1 MSSSYQWIVPPPIL
15 HGEELGQ
22 ADEMKMNQLIRRQEG
37 SQSFDV
43 GLLGAPLSRSSIS
56 VSGACEAPQ
65 AIRLAW
71 KYFSTYNIDW
81 DIDLKSLRIVDI
93 GDVKMHWTDIPL
105 CHQHIQ
111 QGIVEALKHNPP
123 FLPIIVGGDHSITC
137 PLVQGIKEV
146 HQGKTIGILQFDT
159 HFDLRD
165 LSTGGAAN
173 GTPIRGLIESGTV
186 KGQHVVNIGLHG
198 YYNSVSLKRYAEQHK
213 VRYYTVRE
221 VRRRGITKVVQEA
234 FRSLRDQVDFIYLT
248 VDMDVLDMAFAPG
261 VPASTPGGLSTC
273 ELFEAVYWLGKQQKV
288 GAMDL
293 VELDPTK
300 DLANGITVK
309 TGVHL
314 ILNFLCGYTQRKY

>member
-1 MSSSYQWIVPPPIL
+1 MSNFYQSIIPPPFIN
-15 HGEELGQ
+15 GEVPGH
-22 ADEMKMNQLIRRQEG
+22 ADEMKMNQLIKKHEG
-37 SQSFDV
+37 GESFDV
-43 GLLGAPLSRSSIS
+43 GLLGVPLSRSSIS
-56 VSGACEAPQ
+56 VSGACETPQ

-111 QGIVEALKHNPP
+111 QGIAEVLAKNPP
-123 FLPIIVGGDHSITC
+123 FLPLIVGGDHSVTC
-137 PLVQGIKEV
+137 PLVKGIKEA

-165 LSTGGAAN
+165 LSVGGPAN
-173 GTPIRGLIESGTV
+173 GTPIRGLMESATV
-186 KGQHVVNIGLHG
+186 KGQHIVNIGLHG
-198 YYNSVSLKRYAEQHK
+198 YYNSLALKRYADQQK

-221 VRRRGITKVVQEA
+221 VRRRGMTKVVQEA
-234 FRSLRDQVDFIYLT
+234 YRYLRDQVDFIYLT

-261 VPASTPGGLSTC
+261 VPASTPGGLSAC

-293 VELDPTK
+293 VELDPTR

-309 TGVHL
+309 TGAHV
-314 ILNFLCGYTQRKY
+314 ILNFLCGYTRRK